1 MACCHLKVDYDKLK
15 VNIINLRTAIFKITQ
30 RNTANKPIEE
40 IKYERKKE
48 QRPDETNR
56 KHSVILWV

>member
-1 MACCHLKVDYDKLK
+1 MACCHLKVDYKLK

-48 QRPDETNR
+48 QRTDETNR
-56 KHSVILWV
+56 KYSVILRV